1 MPERKHYLAAIVVLG
16 ATIYLSLYP
25 FQWRSD
31 LATSGPLIDY
41 LKTWRTQPDSRGD
54 FIANIVFYLPC
65 GYSLFGCFHERVPPW
80 WRLII
85 VALLGTAL
93 SVVMELSQFYIAD
106 RVDDIRDTY
115 ANTIGTLLGGGAAMI
130 LRTKRQEAWLGI
142 FKRDLFASLLL
153 AAFVT
158 ARLYPYVPVI
168 DMHKYWHAVRPLL
181 SFVLPSP
188 DELFLRT
195 VAWAAIYYILHV
207 ALDAQ
212 RARAAFCAVI
222 ALVFAGQ
229 ILVVDQELRIGEVLG
244 AMLALAIGV
253 PLLRWLSRPALLLA
267 PLFAVAVVIER
278 LQPFQFAAATHSFG
292 WVPFLSV
299 VASTT
304 EHGMVS
310 MLEKSYL
317 YGTLIWLLT
326 QAGLSCPRATAV
338 VALLLL
344 LCSGAELYLPDR
356 SAEITDAALA
366 LLLGGLMFVLRSS
379 LSDRSPL
386 ALSVRRDTP
395 RPARI
400 SADREDG

>member
-1 MPERKHYLAAIVVLG
+1 MPERKHYLAAAAVVG

-25 FQWRSD
+25 FQWRPEP
-31 LATSGPLIDY
+31 AASGVLIDY
-41 LKTWRTQPDSRGD
+41 LKTWRTWPDSRGD
-54 FIANIVFYLPC
+54 FIANVVFYLPC

-80 WRLII
+80 RRLIV

-93 SVVMELSQFYIAD
+93 SVAMELSQFYIAE

-115 ANTIGTLLGGGAAMI
+115 ANLTGTLLGGIAAMT
-130 LRTKRQEAWLGI
+130 LRSRRQDAWLGV
-142 FKRDLFASLLL
+142 FKRELFASLLL
-153 AAFVT
+153 AAFVA

-181 SFVLPSP
+181 SFTLPSP

-195 VAWAAIYYILHV
+195 VAWAAIYYLVRIV
-207 ALDAQ
+207 FGAQ
-212 RARAAFCAVI
+212 RALPAFCGVI
-222 ALVFAGQ
+222 ALIVAGE
-229 ILVVDQELRIGEVLG
+229 ILIVDQELRIGEMLG
-244 AMLALAIGV
+244 AALALAIGV
-253 PLLRWLSRPALLLA
+253 PLLRSLSRPALLLA

-299 VASTT
+299 IASTT

-326 QAGLSCPRATAV
+326 RAGLSGRLATAG
-338 VALLLL
+338 VAVLLM
-344 LCSGAELYLPDR
+344 LCSVAEIYLPDR

-366 LLLGGLMFVLRSS
+366 LLLGGLMSLLSS
-379 LSDRSPL
+379 QRPPVAANL
-386 ALSVRRDTP
+386 ASGTR
-395 RPARI
+395 A
-400 SADREDG
+400 G